1 MRRCFPLLL
10 AALVLAPGPAPAAD
24 APDGIRAKC
33 LERLDHQIRRYHL
46 DPAAFDRPTI
56 CASFAEKLG
65 AGLPLRFVEDWLHDQ
80 VVAVQFAFAR
90 AGAHHD
96 GRARYRYPFEAWIPR
111 LVSQAYGGRSHN
123 SPAEYHSFDFL
134 MPTGTK
140 ILAARAGTVVTV
152 SDGTPEG
159 TDWREDA
166 GNLVRILHEDGTW
179 ANYAH
184 LQPGIPVKAGQ
195 AVARGQ
201 WIANSGNTGFS
212 DTPHLHLTVQRMD
225 RLGEIKS
232 IPIRW
237 GRPGGKGFEI
247 EAGRHWGGRPR
258 SRSTIRVSLGGE
270 QGTAAAPIPVDF
282 RAKAQLRVERVGR
295 DGAVTDV
302 TANERVRYETMTVWN
317 LHSLGAGRI
326 HVAPVPE
333 LDLGKIEEAIGLL
346 SQSDALMFVYYGE
359 PDDLDFGMAELHLR
373 VGGAR

>member
-1 MRRCFPLLL
+1 MRFASRLLL
-10 AALVLAPGPAPAAD
+10 AVVLVAHGLAQAET
-24 APDGIRAKC
+24 PDRIRAHC
-33 LERLDHQIRRYHL
+33 LERLDHEIRRYHL
-46 DPAAFDRPTI
+46 DAAAFDRDAI
-56 CASFAEKLG
+56 CGSFAEKLG
-65 AGLPLRFVEDWLHDQ
+65 SGLPQRFVEDWLQDRII
-80 VVAVQFAFAR
+80 AVQFAFAR

-123 SPAEYHSFDFL
+123 SPAEYHSYDFL
-134 MPTGTK
+134 NPTATK

-152 SDGTPEG
+152 ADGTPEG

-166 GNLVRILHEDGTW
+166 GNLVRILHKDGTW

-184 LQPGIPVKAGQ
+184 LQPGIPVKVGQ

-212 DTPHLHLTVQRMD
+212 DTPHLHMTVQRMD
-225 RLGEIKS
+225 RLGEVES
-232 IPIRW
+232 VPIRW
-237 GRPGGKGFEI
+237 GRPGGKGFVI

-258 SRSTIRVSLGGE
+258 SRSTIRVSLDGK
-270 QGTAAAPIPVDF
+270 QGSASAPIPVAF
-282 RAKAQLRVERVGR
+282 RAEAQLRVERVGS

-302 TANERVRYETMTVWN
+302 TADERVRYETMTLWN
-317 LHSLGAGRI
+317 LHSLGGGRI

-333 LDLGKIEEAIGLL
+333 LDLGSIEEAIGLV